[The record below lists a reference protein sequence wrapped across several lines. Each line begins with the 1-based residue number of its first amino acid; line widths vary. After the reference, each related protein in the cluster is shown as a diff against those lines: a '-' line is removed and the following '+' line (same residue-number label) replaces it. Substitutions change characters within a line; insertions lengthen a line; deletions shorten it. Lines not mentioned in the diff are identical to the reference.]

1 MILAKISS
9 LWLNILKLD
18 LGNFMSNKFDDLPI
32 VLQLQHLAMN
42 QTSDIEELLRK
53 TLAVS
58 VKLGLNEMTAWCQ
71 CELKGYSEGAVVPS
85 YRKLKGYLSTGR
97 YSFGGE
103 TVLDRMS
110 AEYKSQIS
118 QIQLLERIFEIQ
130 QYATGSSIEEEMPIS
145 QESSADVIR
154 RFGPSSDK
162 LYVFIS
168 KAQFGGI
175 VSEIQTQI
183 LEWTCELELLDVLGH
198 SFRFSSDEKERAKSI
213 TYQTFINGSF
223 QGNAGHIDNSSVSQT
238 NQTEA

>member
-58 VKLGLNEMTAWCQ
+58 VKLGLNEMTA
-71 CELKGYSEGAVVPS
+71 
-85 YRKLKGYLSTGR
+85 GR

-198 SFRFSSDEKERAKSI
+198 SFRFTSDEKERAKSI